1 MALNLNV
8 DPYFDDFDATKNYS
22 RILFKPGVAVQAR
35 ELTQLQ
41 TALQNQISSL
51 GSFTLKEGAIISG
64 CAETITKVAYVKVL
78 DTDATTPTALSISN
92 TTLSG
97 YVGLQV
103 QGGTTGI
110 KATIV
115 EVATGDVSS
124 RPNLKTLYLQ
134 YTSFGGSQS
143 THFLADE
150 VLTVVSHGDKKGKTF
165 VVDNIEGTTFADVYH
180 GHTIRLQLSPGIIYV
195 HGQFVLT
202 KTISTFLHRYAAV
215 NDKRKVGFLTTE
227 TIVGAST
234 DSTLEDPATGTY
246 NFSAPGADRYQITV
260 DLAAYSV
267 STATGNNFFKYAD
280 VQDGQIV
287 RTKLVTDPLNKLG
300 DLIATKHYNAN
311 GNYVISGMLV
321 QVQEHLN
328 DGVNKGLYTSV
339 NGGDANKLS
348 VVIQAGLAN
357 VGGYD
362 VEVRDDII
370 KVIDKPTATEELVGS
385 TLTTSYGNYI
395 IVDEFCGIWDV
406 DTGSEVDLYD
416 TAVGAITSGLHSGD
430 SPAGSKIGTAKVRH
444 IKLESGNP
452 GSATAQYRVYLYD
465 IKMTSS
471 TFTNVKSL
479 YKADTVYT
487 AHGFA
492 DAVLESG
499 KAVLKETNFNKFIWR
514 LPKNYVKTIQNST
527 TEDYDYTFFY
537 QKEFVSTISSGVATI
552 TIPSNES
559 AVFSQSNGQLTDT
572 LIDDY
577 LVLVTTQAE
586 ASLGLEK
593 GEAIDL
599 SSPAYT
605 VTKTG
610 SKTIEI
616 DFGDTNLN
624 AIPLKAYAVIR
635 GQAGTPH
642 IKTYHTSH
650 VKVETDVAGISGK
663 YCLGFSDVFKIV
675 SVTAYTASDYTTG
688 ERDVTAEFRLD
699 NGQRDNYYGLSYAIL
714 KPNSSLDLSTYT
726 HLVFKVDHFNIS
738 EGDATFTS
746 IDSYQVMIDEG
757 SITLQEVPLY
767 ASSNNGVFDLRNC
780 IDFRPY
786 VSDTATLGASVATA
800 TVNPSDEE
808 SYSIIATNPSPTQVF
823 TTSVTSYYAQGA
835 RVVIDN
841 SGAFKVI
848 TGNANE
854 KVEIPQADPGQMTLA
869 TFIIPPYPSLS
880 MRAAKAY
887 NRPEMGIAIN
897 QVDNPRYTMRD
908 IGALEKRIKNL
919 EYYTSLSLLEKEA
932 KEKSILDS
940 NGVDRFKNG
949 LLIDSFRGHN
959 VASVSNPDFKAAING
974 PRQELLPYF
983 SDDVMSFVPVA
994 LIDGSQAG
1002 QSSEVFHAKYTNA
1015 VYTSNLEAS
1024 KSTSVV
1030 IELLYDTVTV
1040 EEVEAREQDP
1050 TCTVNTPESTV
1061 IVEEI
1066 VETPPATFRVLRN
1079 YTHVDEGGT
1088 ATFTLETANAKPGA
1102 TVGYT
1107 ISGIDQTDLT
1117 SGSIG
1122 AGTFTI
1128 SSGGTAEVS
1137 FGIANDNVSDGTDT
1151 IVLTLAATDSEG
1163 NSTGSPSASII
1174 INDTSQTVANVVTC
1188 ISPYVEIDGAC
1199 VPVCPAGTE
1208 WNPST
1213 QTCHTICI
1221 LPPSPGILSIY
1232 PSQDVWSSTEYVEP
1246 VYNNKTGSYDQFNYQ
1261 DAWNVTDSW
1270 PGETDI
1276 EILSTSSKTWED
1288 QTGYKESYA
1297 GTEYGEP
1304 TWGEAGYEY
1313 YDYAEIYDTTTTYTS
1328 YEQTV
1333 KNVVETTTTI
1343 NQLTYAG
1350 VLPDDIITYV
1360 GEKTVNENIPT
1371 YCKARSISFSAEN
1384 MIPNGAF
1391 QITVGGKDKGTVY
1404 SDFQGRASGSFN
1416 IEEGEYQCGEISVVL
1431 SGVPAPGDYSYL
1443 GSSTASTSFYCGG
1456 KITYKQKIYDR
1467 VVAPYPEPRTEPAL
1481 SVGTSAPYEI
1491 YGDVVETGTR
1501 EEQGVRWDY
1510 FTTYGLTPKSG
1521 FAITGSNT
1529 VVSNSMNS
1537 STSGN
1542 LLSSSNANSSGTL
1555 AIASTDTGATSNAN
1569 VTSTVS
1575 NSNVSSNIANVAG
1588 TTPSGTIDI
1597 QGDINLQLASMYNG
1611 IGEDKM
1617 IAAQLAMINLC
1628 WDGRDPMA
1636 QTFLVSGMPGG
1647 MYVPSVELF
1656 FSSISSEGNNNGI
1669 TLELREVING
1679 YPGPTVIPGGRAV
1692 KRRSD
1697 CRVSTTN
1704 ADKSVTLEGT
1714 LFKFDTPVYLE
1725 NDTEYCIV
1733 PIPENNDPDY
1743 KVWIG
1748 ELGKPVIGTTQVISK
1763 QAHTGVLFTSANNRT
1778 WTAHQKED
1786 MCFKINRCAFVTNT
1800 DYNVKVNNADI
1811 DWLEF
1816 NSFTSGTKFT
1826 EGTNLHSF
1834 TLTETTQ
1841 GIGYTSA
1848 PAVTITGG
1856 GGVGAQAI
1864 ATFDALTETV
1874 TGITITNPGQGYTS
1888 TPTITIGEPDNALT
1902 TDSPAGNGVQAVY
1915 SIRLNK
1921 GKVVTNSQ
1929 KYNTATVKV
1938 TGGYFTVG
1946 DLVGSETSQYATVGT
1961 IHNRVVDKYVL
1972 RAKVENF
1979 GSKGALQ
1986 PKVAFTSTGAAS
1998 ANTTLTNT
2006 VNGEIVSLPEQK
2018 TIYSYSNEQTLYS
2031 GAKTATAQFTIRTA
2045 VDNLSPMIN
2054 IDTALVGLFAHQIN
2068 NDASGEEVAVG
2079 GSALSRYISRRV
2091 ILAEGQDAE
2100 DLIVYLD
2107 NAIPNNADVKV
2118 YCKLKNSADDGDFL
2132 EDVVWKELSL
2142 IEQPFNTSQQ
2152 AWGEYAYGIPAKAN
2166 GFGLNAGV
2174 VEYDIGRVTSIA
2186 VTAPG
2191 SLYTA
2196 APDVVISGGGGVGAK
2211 AYATYDNV
2219 SGTVTGITIT
2229 NPGRNY
2235 TSTPTVTIVPK
2246 ASDVTGTGATA
2257 TATVQTTTYSGF
2269 KSYAIKIVPLSTDTA
2284 RVPKSTNLRAY
2295 ALQA

>member
-8 DPYFDDFDATKNYS
+8 DPYFDDFDANKNYS

-64 CAETITKVAYVKVL
+64 CAETLTKVAYVKVL

-92 TTLSG
+92 TTLSN

-124 RPNLKTLYLQ
+124 RPNLKTLYVQ
-134 YTSFGGSQS
+134 YTDFGGSQS
-143 THFLADE
+143 THFAADE
-150 VLTVVSHGDKKGKTF
+150 VLTVISHGDKKGKTF
-165 VVDNIEGTTFADVYH
+165 VVDNIQGTTFADVYH

-260 DLAAYSV
+260 DLVAYSV
-267 STATGNNFFKYAD
+267 STATGNNFFRYAD

-311 GNYVISGMLV
+311 GNYVINGLLV
-321 QVQEHLN
+321 QVQEHSN
-328 DGVNKGLYTSV
+328 DGVNRGLYTPV
-339 NGGDANKLS
+339 NGGDTNKLA
-348 VVIQAGLAN
+348 VVIQKGLAN

-362 VEVRDDII
+362 IEVRDDIV

-385 TLTTSYGNYI
+385 TFTTSYGNYI

-406 DTGSEVDLYD
+406 DTGSEVYLYD
-416 TAVGAITSGLHSGD
+416 AAIGAVTNGLYSESD
-430 SPAGSKIGTAKVRH
+430 VALGSSVIGTAKVRH

-452 GSATAQYRVYLYD
+452 GSATAQYRIYLYD

-471 TFTNVKSL
+471 SFSNVRGLTQPDSV
-479 YKADTVYT
+479 YNARGMADV
-487 AHGFA
+487 
-492 DAVLESG
+492 VSSE
-499 KAVLKETNFNKFIWR
+499 LKETNFNKFIWR
-514 LPKNYVKTIQNST
+514 LPKNYVKTIENST
-527 TEDYDYTFFY
+527 TENYDYSFFY
-537 QKEFVSTISSGVATI
+537 QKEFISTITSGVATL
-552 TIPSNES
+552 TIPSSES
-559 AVFSQSNGQLTDT
+559 AVFSQNNGPLTDT
-572 LIDDY
+572 LIDDNI
-577 LVLVTTQAE
+577 VLVTTQAS

-599 SSPAYT
+599 SSSAYT

-610 SKTIEI
+610 TKTIEI

-624 AIPLKAYAVIR
+624 AIPLKAYAVIK

-650 VKVETDVAGISGK
+650 VKIETDVAGISGK
-663 YCLGFSDVFKIV
+663 YCLGFADVFKIV
-675 SVTAYTASDYTTG
+675 SVTAYTADDYTTG
-688 ERDVTAEFRLD
+688 EKDVTSQFRLD

-726 HLVFKVDHFNIS
+726 HLVFELDHFNIS
-738 EGDATFTS
+738 EGDATFTT

-786 VSDTATLGASVATA
+786 VTDTATLGASVATA
-800 TVNPSDEE
+800 SVNPSEEE
-808 SYSIIATNPSPTQVF
+808 SYNTIATNPSPTGVF

-854 KVEIPQADPGQMTLA
+854 KVEIPKADPGQMTLA

-897 QVDNPRYTMRD
+897 QIDNPRYTMRD

-932 KEKSILDS
+932 KDKSILDS
-940 NGVDRFKNG
+940 NGVNRFKNG

-959 VASVSNPDFKAAING
+959 VASVSNPDFKASING

-983 SDDVMSFVPVA
+983 SDDVMSFVPVE

-1002 QSSEVFHAKYTNA
+1002 QSGEVFHARYTEA
-1015 VYTSNLEAS
+1015 VYQSNLEAS

-1030 IELLYDTVTV
+1030 IELLYDTVT
-1040 EEVEAREQDP
+1040 EEEIEEREQDP
-1050 TCTVNTPESTV
+1050 TSKINPV
-1061 IVEEI
+1061 IPDPI
-1066 VETPPATFRVLRN
+1066 IPDPPPQPVPTFRVLRN
-1079 YTHVDEGGT
+1079 FTHVDEGGT
-1088 ATFTLETANAKPGA
+1088 ALFTLETAHAKTGA

-1107 ISGIDQTDLT
+1107 ISGIDQSDLT

-1151 IVLTLAATDSEG
+1151 IVLTLDATDSEG
-1163 NSTGSPSASII
+1163 NATGSPSASII
-1174 INDTSQTVANVVTC
+1174 INDTSQTEEETIVC
-1188 ISPYVEIDGAC
+1188 ISPYVLIDGAC
-1199 VPVCPAGTE
+1199 VPVCPSGTE

-1221 LPPSPGILSIY
+1221 LPPGPGILSLS
-1232 PSQDVWSSTEYVEP
+1232 PSQDVWSSTEYIEP
-1246 VYNNKTGSYDQFNYQ
+1246 VYNNKTGSYDQFNYE

-1276 EILSTSSKTWED
+1276 EILSTSTKTWED
-1288 QTGYKESYA
+1288 QTGYKETYA

-1304 TWGEAGYEY
+1304 SWGEAGYTY

-1333 KNVVETTTTI
+1333 KNVIETSNTI

-1350 VLPDDIITYV
+1350 VLPDDIIV
-1360 GEKTVNENIPT
+1360 FVKEDKVNENLRPYT
-1371 YCKARSISFSAEN
+1371 RAQSILFTAEN

-1391 QITVGGKDKGTVY
+1391 MVTAGGKDKGIVY
-1404 SDFQGRASGSFN
+1404 SDFQGRLSDEIH
-1416 IEEGEYQCGEISVVL
+1416 IEEGEFPCGEIPINLSVVQ
-1431 SGVPAPGDYSYL
+1431 SSGDYSYL
-1443 GSSTASTSFYCGG
+1443 GSSTASASFYSGG
-1456 KITYKQKIYDR
+1456 KITVKQKIYDR
-1467 VVAPYPEPRTEPAL
+1467 VIAPYPEPKTEPAL
-1481 SVGTSAPYEI
+1481 LTGTSAPYEV
-1491 YGDVVETGTR
+1491 YGDVITTGTR

-1510 FTTYGLTPKSG
+1510 MSTYGGVPTSG
-1521 FAITGSNT
+1521 IAIAGTNSVVTNSGSL
-1529 VVSNSMNS
+1529 SKA
-1537 STSGN
+1537 GN
-1542 LLSSSNANSSGTL
+1542 LLSSNNANSSGRVT
-1555 AIASTDTGATSNAN
+1555 IASTDTGASSNAN
-1569 VTSTVS
+1569 VTNTVS
-1575 NSNVSSNIANVAG
+1575 NSNKASNIKTIAG

-1597 QGDINLQLASMYNG
+1597 QGDINLQLAAMYNG
-1611 IGEDKM
+1611 TGEDRM

-1636 QTFLVSGMPGG
+1636 QTFLVSNMPGG

-1704 ADKSVTLEGT
+1704 ADNSVTLEGT

-1725 NDTEYCIV
+1725 NDTEYCII
-1733 PIPENNDPDY
+1733 PMPENNDPDY

-1748 ELGKPVIGTTQVISK
+1748 ELGKPVVGTTQVISK
-1763 QAHTGVLFTSANNRT
+1763 QAHSGVLFTSANNRT

-1786 MCFKINRCAFVTNT
+1786 LCFKINRCSFVTNT
-1800 DYNVKVNNADI
+1800 DYNIKVNNADI

-1816 NSFTSGTKFT
+1816 SNFT
-1826 EGTNLHSF
+1826 EGTKFIEGMDLHSF

-1841 GIGYTSA
+1841 GVGYTSA

-1856 GGVGAQAI
+1856 GGVGAQAT
-1864 ATFDALTETV
+1864 ATFDSATETV

-1902 TDSPAGNGVQAVY
+1902 TDTPAGNGVQAVY

-1921 GKVVTNSQ
+1921 GKVITNSQ

-1938 TGGYFTVG
+1938 TDGYFNVG
-1946 DLVGSETSQYATVGT
+1946 DLVGSRTSVYATVDT

-1979 GSKGALQ
+1979 GSKGVLS
-1986 PKVAFTSTGAAS
+1986 PKVAFTATGAAN

-2006 VNGEIVSLPEQK
+2006 VNGEIISLPEQK
-2018 TIYSYSNEQTLYS
+2018 TIYSYSNEQTIYS
-2031 GAKTATAQFTIRTA
+2031 GVKTATVQFTLSTP
-2045 VDNLSPMIN
+2045 VDNVSPMIN
-2054 IDTALVGLFAHQIN
+2054 IDSALIGLFAHQIN

-2079 GSALSRYISRRV
+2079 GSSLSRYISRRV

-2107 NAIPNNADVKV
+2107 NAIPSNADVKV
-2118 YCKLKNSADDGDFL
+2118 YCKLKNSSDDGDFL
-2132 EDVVWKELSL
+2132 EDIIWKELSL

-2191 SLYTA
+2191 SNYTA
-2196 APDVVISGGGGVGAK
+2196 APDVIISGGGGTGAK

-2219 SGTVTGITIT
+2219 SNTVTGITIT
-2229 NPGRNY
+2229 NTGRNY

-2246 ASDVTGTGATA
+2246 ASDTTGTGSTA
-2257 TATVQTTTYSGF
+2257 TATVETTTYSGY

-2284 RVPKSTNLRAY
+2284 RIPKSTNLRAY